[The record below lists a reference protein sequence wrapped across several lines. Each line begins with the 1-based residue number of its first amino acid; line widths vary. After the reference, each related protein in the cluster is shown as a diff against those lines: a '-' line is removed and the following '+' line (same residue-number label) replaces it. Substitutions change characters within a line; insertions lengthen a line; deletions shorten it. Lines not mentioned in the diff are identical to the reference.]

1 MTYAIQAR
9 LAVELKALA
18 RTPAPGGCGMLEFTL
33 FGPVSARA
41 GDEDVDLGPF
51 RQRCVLVVLLLEA
64 NRRVTLDQL
73 AERVWGPDAPLQ
85 AHGTLRSYLSR
96 LRSVLALDDVM
107 LDRRS
112 GGYVL
117 VLARDAVRLKGPIL
131 PCPSTLPY

>member
-1 MTYAIQAR
+1 
-9 LAVELKALA
+9 
-18 RTPAPGGCGMLEFTL
+18 MLEFTL

-51 RQRCVLVVLLLEA
+51 RQRCVLVVLLLLLEA

-85 AHGTLRSYLSR
+85 ARGTLRSYLSR
-96 LRSVLALDDVM
+96 LRSVLALDDDVM

-131 PCPSTLPY
+131 PY